1 MSVSQCGERMEGW
14 EGKATAI
21 SNLWVVYIAELQTAL
36 IFKNLNHFLQ
46 NVLSLLAFYVYVV
59 FTNKV
64 LPVNAAK
71 SCIIQTLWFGCCSS
85 PILSLITSH
94 TLYSL
99 LLDLYTTL
107 FPHSYTYITT
117 YILLLVPYYQKSS
130 ITSPILLH
138 IPPPLYY

>member
-1 MSVSQCGERMEGW
+1 MFDSIRLAIRDMSVSQCGERMERW

-71 SCIIQTLWFGCCSS
+71 SCIIQTL
-85 PILSLITSH
+85 
-94 TLYSL
+94 
-99 LLDLYTTL
+99 
-107 FPHSYTYITT
+107 
-117 YILLLVPYYQKSS
+117 
-130 ITSPILLH
+130 
-138 IPPPLYY
+138 

>member
-46 NVLSLLAFYVYVV
+46 NVLRLLAFYVYVV
-59 FTNKV
+59 FTNNL

-71 SCIIQTLWFGCCSS
+71 SCLIQTL
-85 PILSLITSH
+85 
-94 TLYSL
+94 
-99 LLDLYTTL
+99 
-107 FPHSYTYITT
+107 
-117 YILLLVPYYQKSS
+117 
-130 ITSPILLH
+130 
-138 IPPPLYY
+138 

>member
-1 MSVSQCGERMEGW
+1 MFDSIRLAIRDMSVSQCGERMEGW

-46 NVLSLLAFYVYVV
+46 NVLSLLAFYAPVV

-71 SCIIQTLWFGCCSS
+71 SCIIQTL
-85 PILSLITSH
+85 
-94 TLYSL
+94 
-99 LLDLYTTL
+99 
-107 FPHSYTYITT
+107 
-117 YILLLVPYYQKSS
+117 
-130 ITSPILLH
+130 
-138 IPPPLYY
+138 